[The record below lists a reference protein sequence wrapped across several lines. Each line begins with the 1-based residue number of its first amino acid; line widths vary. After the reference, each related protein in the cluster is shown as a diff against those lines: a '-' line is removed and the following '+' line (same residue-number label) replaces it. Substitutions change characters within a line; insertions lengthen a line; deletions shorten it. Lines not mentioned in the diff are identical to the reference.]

1 VTDGA
6 KACPEG
12 KQSAGRRAQG
22 AERRA
27 KSAGRKAKEEKR
39 KKMNVKFRFEDFEIW
54 KDGIQI
60 TKSLLSVAN
69 DLEDKKLY
77 RFAEQLRAAA
87 MSITNNIAE
96 GSGSFSDKEF
106 SQFLNISRR
115 SIFECVNI
123 LIILNDNQM
132 ITNEVLEVHKEKL
145 DHLSRKITL
154 FRKSIQ

>member
-1 VTDGA
+1 M
-6 KACPEG
+6 KA
-12 KQSAGRRAQG
+12 
-22 AERRA
+22 
-27 KSAGRKAKEEKR
+27 
-39 KKMNVKFRFEDFEIW
+39 KFRFEDIEIW
-54 KDGIQI
+54 KDGIRI
-60 TKSLLSVAN
+60 TKTLLLVAN
-69 DLEDKKLY
+69 DLEDKKFY

-123 LIILNDNQM
+123 LIILNDNHM
-132 ITNEVLEVHKEKL
+132 ISCEVLEVHKEQL

-154 FRKSIQ
+154 FRKSLN